1 MKIVMIGIVW
11 VVAMTILIGMTVKM
25 LSQPADIVYDCNLAE
40 ISVDYPQEVKN
51 ECRKM
56 MKE

>member
-51 ECRKM
+51 ECPKM

>member
-40 ISVDYPQEVKN
+40 ISVDYPQKVKN